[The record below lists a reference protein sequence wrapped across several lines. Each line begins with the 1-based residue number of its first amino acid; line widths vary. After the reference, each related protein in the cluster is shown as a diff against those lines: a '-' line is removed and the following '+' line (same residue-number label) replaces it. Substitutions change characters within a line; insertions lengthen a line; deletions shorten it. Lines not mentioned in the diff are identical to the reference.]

1 MKPRLLILSDLYG
14 GDNPEWIQQYIDLL
28 KFKFEI
34 QYYDTLKLASIDSVN
49 LSESDIHAQFLN
61 GGIDKAVETLL
72 NLEKGKVLVLGFSIG
87 GTIAWKAALK
97 GLEVLNLFA
106 ISSTRL
112 RYETESPNCELKLY
126 FGEKDPN
133 KPDSQWYLDLNLE
146 HEIINDSNHQLYL
159 RENNVSLICSDIL
172 KSLL

>member
-28 KFKFEI
+28 EFKFEI

-87 GTIAWKAALK
+87 
-97 GLEVLNLFA
+97 
-106 ISSTRL
+106 
-112 RYETESPNCELKLY
+112 
-126 FGEKDPN
+126 
-133 KPDSQWYLDLNLE
+133 
-146 HEIINDSNHQLYL
+146 
-159 RENNVSLICSDIL
+159 
-172 KSLL
+172 